1 MSYLTRRLVLVVLVV
16 SGSEIDLVIQMM
28 IVMASSILSV
38 VVAYWTNAHL
48 IASRRRLGVF
58 NEMVILNISYS
69 FLIFNMIDVETNF
82 SVGYVPIAGIGIYIL
97 VSLIV
102 IIVQTYRALR
112 NKCVKCC
119 AKRRFK
125 KQREAL

>member
-112 NKCVKCC
+112 NKCVKVMMILYGL
-119 AKRRFK
+119 RTV
-125 KQREAL
+125 